1 MNDAY
6 QQMSEMLDKWLS
18 DNEKEI
24 KIALIEK
31 EILLEKIRNLYVC
44 VSAIE
49 TEEYSAPQQE
59 TAKPETTTEPEPKRE
74 FSPAKTLEEDV
85 DLFFDTE
92 HESYKTV
99 EQELKNLADEI
110 NDNQKPAETVKP
122 EPEKKEE
129 PVPDLDIFD
138 QIEKSETTAEEI
150 KKSPLEDDAD
160 ELFEPDF
167 EITVEPETQENTH
180 EEDDILQFLQQKE

>member
-59 TAKPETTTEPEPKRE
+59 TAKPETTTEPEPAADR
-74 FSPAKTLEEDV
+74 
-85 DLFFDTE
+85 TE
-92 HESYKTV
+92 ATPHTGDDPV
-99 EQELKNLADEI
+99 VFAAIGLLALS
-110 NDNQKPAETVKP
+110 AAALALSR
-122 EPEKKEE
+122 KKEARHA
-129 PVPDLDIFD
+129 
-138 QIEKSETTAEEI
+138 S
-150 KKSPLEDDAD
+150 
-160 ELFEPDF
+160 
-167 EITVEPETQENTH
+167 
-180 EEDDILQFLQQKE
+180 